1 MVYSIKKET
10 MMAAVFADDGRDSP
24 QNLFSLSLMLGM
36 LVGVDGKATVAQ
48 VRRGYTTSQ
57 AGWLGW
63 AGLLVGLFLSVEH
76 TL

>member
-1 MVYSIKKET
+1 
-10 MMAAVFADDGRDSP
+10 MAAVFADDGRDSP
-24 QNLFSLSLMLGM
+24 LNLFSLSLLGM
-36 LVGVDGKATVAQ
+36 LVWVDGKATVAQ